1 VSNPLL
7 LGPRLTIRAL
17 DDFHTMAQAAGQLAS
32 TLEALDRRADRI
44 ETQLAT
50 VIDVARQIEARGE
63 EAIATAER
71 IDRQARAALRLAR
84 RVDQRVVE
92 VLAASETISERALEV
107 AARGAEVAAA
117 LPLLQ
122 RALELAEPLE
132 GAVERFGRIVD
143 RLPGAV
149 ARGRARGAG
158 AR

>member
-7 LGPRLTIRAL
+7 LGPRLALRAL
-17 DDFHTMAQAAGQLAS
+17 DDFHTIAEAAGQLAS
-32 TLEALDRRADRI
+32 TLQALERRADRI
-44 ETQLAT
+44 ETQLAI
-50 VIDVARQIEARGE
+50 VIDVARQIEERGE
-63 EAIATAER
+63 EAIAAAER
-71 IDRQARAALRLAR
+71 IDKQARAALRLAA
-84 RVDQRVVE
+84 RVDERVLE

-107 AARGAEVAAA
+107 AARGAEVASA
-117 LPLLQ
+117 LPLLE

-149 ARGRARGAG
+149 VRGRARDSG

>member
-1 VSNPLL
+1 
-7 LGPRLTIRAL
+7 
-17 DDFHTMAQAAGQLAS
+17 
-32 TLEALDRRADRI
+32 
-44 ETQLAT
+44 

-149 ARGRARGAG
+149 ARGRPRGAG